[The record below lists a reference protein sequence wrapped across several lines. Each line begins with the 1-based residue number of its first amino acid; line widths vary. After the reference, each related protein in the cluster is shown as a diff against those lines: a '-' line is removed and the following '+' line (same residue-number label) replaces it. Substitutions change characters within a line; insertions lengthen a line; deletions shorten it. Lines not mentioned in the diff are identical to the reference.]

1 MEESLKIEKLN
12 KAFGNL
18 DIFRDFNLSIRKGEI
33 TSLLGPSGSGKT
45 TLLNLIAGLSEAD
58 SLGRNDF
65 SDLVVSYVF
74 QEPRLLPW
82 KTVSANLEYVL
93 KDHYPEWEIK
103 NKIKTYLELVEL
115 GDYADYYPG
124 ALSGGMKQRV
134 SLARAFCFPSE
145 IILMDEAF
153 QSLDPKLKSNLIR
166 RFLELWKQDKRT
178 TLFVT
183 HNIDEAVNV
192 GQNVILLSQ
201 KPVEIIKQFKVEK
214 GNESKIKNEMT
225 KLLHEET
232 DGASIN

>member
-18 DIFRDFNLSIRKGEI
+18 EIFREFNIAVRKGEI

-45 TLLNLIAGLSEAD
+45 TLLNLIAGLMEAD
-58 SLGRNDF
+58 NIERNDF
-65 SDLVVSYVF
+65 SDRTVSYVF

-93 KDHYPEWEIK
+93 KDYYSEGEIRS
-103 NKIKTYLELVEL
+103 KIKTYLELVEL
-115 GDYADYYPG
+115 DGFAHFYPE

-134 SLARAFCFPSE
+134 SLARAFCFPSD
-145 IILMDEAF
+145 IILMDEPF

-183 HNIDEAVNV
+183 HSIDEAISV
-192 GQNVILLSQ
+192 GRNIILLSQ
-201 KPVEIIKQFKVEK
+201 KPVEIIKQFRIEA
-214 GNESKIKNEMT
+214 GNESKI
-225 KLLHEET
+225 ET
-232 DGASIN
+232 ELTRYFCEDTQSGDQ